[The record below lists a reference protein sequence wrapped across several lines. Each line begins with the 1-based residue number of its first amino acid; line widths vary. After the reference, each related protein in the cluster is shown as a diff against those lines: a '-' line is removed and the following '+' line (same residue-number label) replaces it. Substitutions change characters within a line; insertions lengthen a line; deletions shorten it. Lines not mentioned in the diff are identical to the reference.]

1 MPGGEGVDFKQ
12 HLLWNL
18 TRLLGGGC
26 RHPLHNR
33 FSLFAALVRLL
44 LANALASAAVT
55 DATGW
60 PRSAQI
66 RTSRQH
72 APLPLQMPLILSSV
86 PPSLPPV
93 TVAAVG
99 VCGCQLLTAAEE
111 VCLECCA
118 ALFRDFLFGQGPAGM
133 HKALASVQN
142 EG

>member
-1 MPGGEGVDFKQ
+1 MSGGEGVDFKQ

-33 FSLFAALVRLL
+33 FSLFAALARLL

-55 DATGW
+55 DAIGW
-60 PRSAQI
+60 PRSAHI
-66 RTSRQH
+66 RTSRQR